1 MYKLYDLGITGKLW
15 SLINQCHQNTVSSIV
30 VNQTQSEWFP
40 VNQGVR
46 QAGVLSTCLY
56 LVYIEDLIHD
66 RQAGSPNTGILHIPS
81 SCLSLADELLLIGLS
96 PLALQSLLNITT
108 QENGA
113 LSSMRLSPVFYHSVH
128 EEQAQMRCHGI

>member
-15 SLINQCHQNTVSSIV
+15 SVINQCHQNTVSSIV

-46 QAGVLSTCLY
+46 QGGVLSTFLY
-56 LVYIEDLIHD
+56 LVYIDDLFHD
-66 RQAGSPNTGILHIPS
+66 LQAGSPNIGILNIPS
-81 SCLSLADELLLIGLS
+81 SCPSLADALSLIGLS
-96 PLALQSLLNITT
+96 PLALQSHIAT

-113 LSSMRLSPVFYHSVH
+113 FSSMHLNPVFYDSVH
-128 EEQAQMRCHGI
+128 RKRAHMRWHGI